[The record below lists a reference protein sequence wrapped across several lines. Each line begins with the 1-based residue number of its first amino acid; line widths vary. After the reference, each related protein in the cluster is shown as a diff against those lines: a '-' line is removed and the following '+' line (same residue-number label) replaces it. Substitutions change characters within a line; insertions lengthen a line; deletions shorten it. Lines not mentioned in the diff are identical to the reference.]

1 MHTFIIQHVSCAFK
15 VYGGKRTIFNILA
28 VHSKYVVDRARLE
41 IKISH
46 FIPPSHR
53 DKSSHYYKNV
63 DLSRLGNRCCPGFP
77 TGNACPGQ
85 KGGALLSRVWQP
97 GQKRTY
103 QPGQKVQPAPTWL
116 AHPFVPVG
124 VIFFSSC
131 FSFLNYFSISII
143 LLHFN

>member
-53 DKSSHYYKNV
+53 DKSS
-63 DLSRLGNRCCPGFP
+63 R
-77 TGNACPGQ
+77 
-85 KGGALLSRVWQP
+85 GGGLLLLP
-97 GQKRTY
+97 RTN
-103 QPGQKVQPAPTWL
+103 PEEV
-116 AHPFVPVG
+116 HPFTPSDGSGGRSLGTRVPQLIYSLG
-124 VIFFSSC
+124 I
-131 FSFLNYFSISII
+131 
-143 LLHFN
+143 